1 MQHAWSDDELTIHW
15 SFTPDELAL
24 VPHGSDA
31 NRLGFAVQ
39 LKFFDLEGRFPRT
52 PREIPLA
59 ALGFVAEQLGL
70 SPVVLQQYAWRGR
83 TRKQH
88 RAAIRT
94 FVGFRTFTAADVST
108 LETWL
113 RQAILPSEQNPHHLL
128 ELALDWCHEHRLE
141 PPTPQRLERLIR
153 SALHHHTSEFF
164 ATIMQ
169 RLLLSTRAHL
179 DALLAPMES
188 EPPSVGTSDDP
199 AIVATVFSQ
208 LQTDPGPVGLASVL
222 IELEKLEHLRRLD
235 LPVDLFADVPPKI
248 LQGYRLRAATEPPRE
263 MRLHPAP
270 IRYTLLATFCWQRRQ
285 EVIDELV
292 ELLIRLI
299 HRIACGPKKK
309 SSKSFSVTSSACTG
323 KPPSCSNW
331 PKPRWS
337 IRAASSTRCSSPSWA
352 NPPWR
357 HS

>member
-108 LETWL
+108 LDTWL
-113 RQAILPSEQNPHHLL
+113 RQAILPSEQNPHYLL
-128 ELALDWCHEHRLE
+128 DLALDWCREHRLE

-169 RLLLSTRAHL
+169 QLPLARGRTWMPYLSRWKA
-179 DALLAPMES
+179 S
-188 EPPSVGTSDDP
+188 PPRWGRVMIRPSSP
-199 AIVATVFSQ
+199 
-208 LQTDPGPVGLASVL
+208 PCLAS
-222 IELEKLEHLRRLD
+222 
-235 LPVDLFADVPPKI
+235 
-248 LQGYRLRAATEPPRE
+248 
-263 MRLHPAP
+263 
-270 IRYTLLATFCWQRRQ
+270 
-285 EVIDELV
+285 
-292 ELLIRLI
+292 
-299 HRIACGPKKK
+299 
-309 SSKSFSVTSSACTG
+309 
-323 KPPSCSNW
+323 
-331 PKPRWS
+331 
-337 IRAASSTRCSSPSWA
+337 
-352 NPPWR
+352 
-357 HS
+357 

>member
-1 MQHAWSDDELTIHW
+1 MQHVWSDDELTVHW

-31 NRLGFAVQ
+31 NRLEFAVQ
-39 LKFFDLEGRFPRT
+39 LKFVDLEGRFPRT

-108 LETWL
+108 LDTWL
-113 RQAILPSEQNPHHLL
+113 RQAILPSEQNPHHLVD
-128 ELALDWCHEHRLE
+128 LALDWCREHRLE

-169 RLLLSTRAHL
+169 AARHVGRHGHRDTTLILLMYRHGLRVSEVSRLRWDAIDLKT
-179 DALLAPMES
+179 ALLH
-188 EPPSVGTSDDP
+188 V
-199 AIVATVFSQ
+199 
-208 LQTDPGPVGLASVL
+208 
-222 IELEKLEHLRRLD
+222 RRLKRGCGGNASA
-235 LPVDLFADVPPKI
+235 LRPRTACP
-248 LQGYRLRAATEPPRE
+248 LQAATRHARASLCFSLRTVQPAQRSHHPPYYSAR
-263 MRLHPAP
+263 
-270 IRYTLLATFCWQRRQ
+270 
-285 EVIDELV
+285 
-292 ELLIRLI
+292 
-299 HRIACGPKKK
+299 GP
-309 SSKSFSVTSSACTG
+309 
-323 KPPSCSNW
+323 
-331 PKPRWS
+331 
-337 IRAASSTRCSSPSWA
+337 
-352 NPPWR
+352 
-357 HS
+357 

>member
-70 SPVVLQQYAWRGR
+70 SPVGFQQYAWRGR

-108 LETWL
+108 FDTWL

-128 ELALDWCHEHRLE
+128 ELALDWCREHRLE

-153 SALHHHTSEFF
+153 SALHRHESVVFD
-164 ATIMQ
+164 TIAQ
-169 RLLLSTRAHL
+169 QLPPRTRAHF
-179 DALLAPMES
+179 DSWLAPGEG
-188 EPPSVGTSDDP
+188 EYLAEETEDDP

-208 LQTDPGPVGLASVL
+208 LKTDPGPVGVASVL
-222 IELEKLEHLRRLD
+222 TELAKLEHLRSLN
-235 LPVDLFADVPPKI
+235 LPGDLFAAVPPKI
-248 LQGYRLRAATEPPRE
+248 LQSYRLKAATEPRIVKIFE
-263 MRLHPAP
+263 
-270 IRYTLLATFCWQRRQ
+270 LAFLW
-285 EVIDELV
+285 EVTPL
-292 ELLIRLI
+292 
-299 HRIACGPKKK
+299 P
-309 SSKSFSVTSSACTG
+309 
-323 KPPSCSNW
+323 
-331 PKPRWS
+331 
-337 IRAASSTRCSSPSWA
+337 
-352 NPPWR
+352 
-357 HS
+357 